1 MLTGQ
6 MASFYMKC
14 NGGLKWVNLMRIG
27 LTIVFL
33 AKNRSCLRYG
43 CSDWV
48 RQLKFN
54 IILILFFFYEVFS
67 LSKLSHRTTV
77 TLNKLLGFLTEEML
91 GESLGTLGSVN

>member
-1 MLTGQ
+1 
-6 MASFYMKC
+6 MAGFYMKC

-33 AKNRSCLRYG
+33 AKNRSCLWCG
-43 CSDWV
+43 CSDSV

-54 IILILFFFYEVFS
+54 IILILFFFYEVLS
-67 LSKLSHRTTV
+67 LSKLSRTTV

>member
-6 MASFYMKC
+6 MASFYMKS

-33 AKNRSCLRYG
+33 AKNRSCFWYG

-54 IILILFFFYEVFS
+54 ILILFFFYEVFS

-77 TLNKLLGFLTEEML
+77 TLNKLLGFLIEEML